1 MDDLYAV
8 GPDAAYYMD
17 INRQIASETISE
29 ALSNNQSSTP
39 YVVTDYEGNSAP
51 SIDWRQAYAD
61 NGFAGMEQA
70 KQSLDKLNMSYS
82 DLLRNNQSYN
92 ELLRQ
97 QTQEMS
103 KQNELISSRHHDEA
117 KQPLDKASKVVASK
131 PMSEAAK
138 AIGEPVE
145 DGEDS
150 TIAKDVHDIAANVAK
165 SAEAQSNTGNAKA
178 LQKAVEQGRREAV
191 KEQEQ
196 NRRQGRPQQA
206 ESQFDWNANIRNL
219 GMQRVNRAMSEF
231 QGVANKWKA
240 FGEAM
245 ANFGNEFQRMSIP
258 SKLAARASMRGV
270 TKQQLD
276 ESAAKSADEQ
286 KAKLPKLPKVARPVD
301 DTDDGALGRAAGNTV
316 DKVRSMAR
324 TASESANE
332 STESTKAIATTVA
345 KAIES
350 RVPVTSTVAESEASK
365 VAGNVASKAIQSG
378 AGAVAEG
385 AAESAGGSGI
395 LGGIGNLLSK
405 GGGLVGAASKFLGP
419 IGMAYGL
426 WKGARDLHFNAMQ
439 EGAIQGGDQLDGYK
453 EMAGGAWQD
462 VQNFLGLSNTSGK
475 DLANYKK
482 AASSA
487 GFDLESEAGDNA
499 LEAQKWARDHG
510 MDSSTALAFSNS
522 MLRAGASADEVRD
535 SLQELKDAAKD
546 AGTDLNTLAKNAT
559 NYKDMLVQA
568 GVSGNDAASMATDYA
583 KGMQESLEANGLDNS
598 AQGQAMFN
606 SSNVAQAMRVQT
618 ILANGGSVYDL
629 MGKGN
634 QTKFLASHGLEDEA
648 MANTIQ
654 FMGDL
659 ARSGA
664 NNDDDRAKMFSAL
677 MEQSGLRMA
686 NPEKTYDAA
695 GLAMDQSNKEAY
707 DNLRKAEKASKEGNG
722 EQKVNVLVHVEP
734 APGFA
739 SALKYDVAQD
749 NYVNGSGNPLLM
761 NNYQPTIG
769 QN

>member
-39 YVVTDYEGNSAP
+39 YIVTDYEGNSGP

-117 KQPLDKASKVVASK
+117 RQSLDKADKVATPKS
-131 PMSEAAK
+131 MSEAAK
-138 AIGEPVE
+138 AIGEPVK
-145 DGEDS
+145 DGDDS

-206 ESQFDWNANIRNL
+206 ESQFDWNANIRKL
-219 GMQRVNRAMSEF
+219 GMQRVSRAMSEF
-231 QGVANKWKA
+231 QGVADRWKA

-245 ANFGNEFQRMSIP
+245 SNFGDEFQRMSIP
-258 SKLAARASMRGV
+258 SKLAARASMHGV
-270 TKQQLD
+270 TRQQLD
-276 ESAAKSADEQ
+276 ESAAKSANEQ
-286 KAKLPKLPKVARPVD
+286 RPSLPKLPKVSRPVD
-301 DTDDGALGRAAGNTV
+301 NTDDGALGRAAGNTV
-316 DKVRSMAR
+316 DKVRSMSK
-324 TASESANE
+324 TASEQANE

-350 RVPVTSTVAESEASK
+350 KAPMTSTVAESEASK
-365 VAGNVASKAIQSG
+365 VAGKALQSG
-378 AGAVAEG
+378 TATVAET
-385 AAESAGGSGI
+385 AAENAGGSGI

-405 GGGLVGAASKFLGP
+405 GGGLVGAASKVLGP
-419 IGMAYGL
+419 IGMAYGI

-453 EMAGGAWQD
+453 EMASGAWQD

-475 DLANYKK
+475 ELGNYKR

-487 GFDLESEAGDNA
+487 GFDLESEAGSNA
-499 LEAQKWARDHG
+499 LEAQKWAKDHG

-559 NYKDMLVQA
+559 SYKDTLVQA
-568 GVSGNDAASMATDYA
+568 GVSAKDATSMATDYA
-583 KGMQESLEANGLDNS
+583 EGMQKSLEANGLDNS
-598 AQGQAMFN
+598 AQGQSMFN
-606 SSNVAQAMRVQT
+606 SSNLAQAMRVQT
-618 ILANGGSVYDL
+618 ILANGGDVYDL

-634 QTKFLASHGLEDEA
+634 QMKFLASHGLEDEA
-648 MANTIQ
+648 MSNTMQ
-654 FMGDL
+654 FMGSL
-659 ARSGA
+659 ANTGASNDEDRS
-664 NNDDDRAKMFSAL
+664 KMFSAL

-686 NPEKTYDAA
+686 NPEKAYDAA
-695 GLAMDQSNKEAY
+695 GVAMEQSNMEAY
-707 DNLRKAEKASKEGNG
+707 NNLRKAEHASKEGNG

>member
-8 GPDAAYYMD
+8 GPDVAYYMD

-29 ALSNNQSSTP
+29 ALANNQYSTP
-39 YVVTDYEGNSAP
+39 YVVTDYEGNSGP

-82 DLLRNNQSYN
+82 DLLRNNQTYN

-117 KQPLDKASKVVASK
+117 KQPLDKAGKVVASK
-131 PMSEAAK
+131 PMSDAAK

-145 DGEDS
+145 DGENS
-150 TIAKDVHDIAANVAK
+150 TIAKDVHDIASNVAK
-165 SAEAQSNTGNAKA
+165 SAEAQSNTSDAKA
-178 LQKAVEQGRREAV
+178 LQKAVEQGRRDAV
-191 KEQEQ
+191 KKQEQ
-196 NRRQGRPQQA
+196 DRRQGRPQQA
-206 ESQFDWNANIRNL
+206 EKQFDWNANIRNL

-231 QGVANKWKA
+231 QGVANRWKA

-245 ANFGNEFQRMSIP
+245 SNFGDEFQRMSIP
-258 SKLAARASMRGV
+258 SKLAARASMHGI
-270 TKQQLD
+270 TKQQLG
-276 ESAAKSADEQ
+276 ESASKSADEQ

-316 DKVRSMAR
+316 DKVRSMAK

-350 RVPVTSTVAESEASK
+350 KVPATSTVAESEASK
-365 VAGNVASKAIQSG
+365 VAGKAIQSG
-378 AGAVAEG
+378 AGAVAEDV
-385 AAESAGGSGI
+385 AESAGGSGI

-405 GGGLVGAASKFLGP
+405 GGGLIGAASKFLGP

-439 EGAIQGGDQLDGYK
+439 DGAIQGGDQWDGYK
-453 EMAGGAWQD
+453 QMAGGAWQD
-462 VQNFLGLSNTSGK
+462 VQNFLGISNTSGK
-475 DLANYKK
+475 DLSNYKR

-487 GFDLESEAGDNA
+487 GFDLSSEAGGNA

-510 MDSSTALAFSNS
+510 MDPNTALAFSNS

-535 SLQELKDAAKD
+535 SLQGLKDAAKD

-568 GVSGNDAASMATDYA
+568 GMSAKDATGIATDYA
-583 KGMQESLEANGLDNS
+583 NGMQKSLEAIGLDNS

-606 SSNVAQAMRVQT
+606 SSSLAQAMRVQT

-629 MGKGN
+629 MGTNN

-659 ARSGA
+659 AKSGA

-695 GLAMDQSNKEAY
+695 GLAMEQSNKEAY

-749 NYVNGSGNPLLM
+749 NYVNASGNPLLM

>member
-1 MDDLYAV
+1 MDDLYAI

-29 ALSNNQSSTP
+29 ALSSNQSSTP
-39 YVVTDYEGNSAP
+39 YVVTDYEGNSGP

-82 DLLRNNQSYN
+82 DLLRNNQTYN

-117 KQPLDKASKVVASK
+117 RQSLDKATKVATPKS
-131 PMSEAAK
+131 MSEAAK
-138 AIGEPVE
+138 AIGEPVQ
-145 DGEDS
+145 DGDNS
-150 TIAKDVHDIAANVAK
+150 TIAKDVHDIATNVAK

-178 LQKAVEQGRREAV
+178 LQKAVEQGRHAAV
-191 KEQEQ
+191 REQEQ
-196 NRRQGRPQQA
+196 SRRQGRPQQA

-231 QGVANKWKA
+231 QGVASKWKA

-258 SKLAARASMRGV
+258 SKLAARASVHGITR
-270 TKQQLD
+270 QQLD

-301 DTDDGALGRAAGNTV
+301 NTDDGALGRAAGNTV

-324 TASESANE
+324 TASEEANE
-332 STESTKAIATTVA
+332 KAESTKAIATTVA

-350 RVPVTSTVAESEASK
+350 KVPVTST
-365 VAGNVASKAIQSG
+365 VASKAIQSG
-378 AGAVAEG
+378 AGTVAEG

-439 EGAIQGGDQLDGYK
+439 EGAIQGGDQFDGYK

-475 DLANYKK
+475 ELGNYKR

-487 GFDLESEAGDNA
+487 GFDLESEAGENA
-499 LEAQKWARDHG
+499 LEAQKWAKDHG

-568 GVSGNDAASMATDYA
+568 GVSAKDATGMATDYA
-583 KGMQESLEANGLDNS
+583 EGMQKSLEANGLDNS
-598 AQGQAMFN
+598 AQGQSMFN

-648 MANTIQ
+648 MSSTLQ
-654 FMGDL
+654 FMGSL
-659 ARSGA
+659 ANAGA

-695 GLAMDQSNKEAY
+695 GVAMDQSNKEAY
-707 DNLRKAEKASKEGNG
+707 DNLRKAEKASKEGNS